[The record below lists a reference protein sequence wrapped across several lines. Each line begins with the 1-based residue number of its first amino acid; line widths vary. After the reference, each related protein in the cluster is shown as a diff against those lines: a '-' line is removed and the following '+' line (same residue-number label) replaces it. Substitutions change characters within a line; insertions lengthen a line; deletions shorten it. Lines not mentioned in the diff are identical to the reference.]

1 MSNQSIGKPIPKS
14 IQIETPNPCRAFVS
28 TIANK
33 NLAFSHAIQALC
45 RSNKTIVLAAIT
57 LVALL
62 VGWIGGS
69 MTQLLPQSTV
79 IICALIAYA
88 AGGYTGLLGAVE
100 QARAGKFDI
109 DFLMIT
115 AAIGAA
121 AIGEWEEGALL
132 LFLFTLSGGLEEFA
146 LDRTRHAIEAL
157 TDLRPDTAL
166 VRRDGTEVTVGV
178 ESLRIGETVLVHPG
192 ERLPVDGLVS
202 GGTTTID
209 QSPITGES
217 VPVHKTI
224 GNQVYA
230 GTINGN
236 GALEVEVNKLA
247 SDSAMSKIV
256 QLVEEARQDAA
267 PTQRFIDRFSQ
278 PYTYAVIGATL
289 LTILIPQLFSSEP
302 FQATIY
308 RAMTLLVVASP
319 CALIIS
325 TPASILSAIASAAR
339 AGVLFKGGA
348 YLEKMAQI
356 SGIAFDKTGTVT
368 QGNQVVTELIA
379 LGQYDE
385 TTLLQMAASAELP
398 SEHHIAEA
406 MIAKARQ
413 LGLSLERPTAF
424 RAIIGH
430 GVEAD
435 FERETDVET
444 IYIGNDKLFARNSM
458 QLSAETEAIRHGLK
472 KRGATAMFVA
482 RRKTPRGATGVRDWD
497 AVGLI
502 GVADT
507 VRPEAA
513 AAIATLRTQGIAP
526 IMLLTGDNREVAAG
540 IAAEVGIDTVY
551 SDLLPEEKVD
561 ILRDLVADQNI
572 AMVGDGVNDAP
583 ALTTASIGIAMGV
596 DGTDVALESADV
608 VLMSSDL
615 STLPFALQL
624 SRKAEQIVRQNIFFS
639 ISVIALLVF
648 ATIIVPLFYPAFS
661 LPLPLGVV
669 GHEGSTLIVVMNGLR
684 LLTMGP
690 HPQGRDLG

>member
-1 MSNQSIGKPIPKS
+1 
-14 IQIETPNPCRAFVS
+14 
-28 TIANK
+28 
-33 NLAFSHAIQALC
+33 
-45 RSNKTIVLAAIT
+45 
-57 LVALL
+57 
-62 VGWIGGS
+62 
-69 MTQLLPQSTV
+69 
-79 IICALIAYA
+79 
-88 AGGYTGLLGAVE
+88 
-100 QARAGKFDI
+100 
-109 DFLMIT
+109 MIT

-121 AIGEWEEGALL
+121 AIGEWAEGALL
-132 LFLFTLSGGLEEFA
+132 LFLFTLSSGLEEFA
-146 LDRTRHAIEAL
+146 LDQTRHAIEAL

-166 VRRDGTEVTVGV
+166 VRRNGTEFSVDV
-178 ESLRIGETVLVHPG
+178 ESLQIAETVLVHPG
-192 ERLPVDGLVS
+192 EHLPIDGLVS
-202 GGTTTID
+202 LGTTTID

-224 GNQVYA
+224 GDQVYA

-256 QLVEEARQDAA
+256 QLVEEARQDGA

-289 LTILIPQLFSSEP
+289 LAILIPQLFSAEP
-302 FQATIY
+302 FQTTIY

-325 TPASILSAIASAAR
+325 KPASILSAIASAAR

-368 QGNQVVTELIA
+368 QGNQVVTELIP
-379 LGQYDE
+379 LGTFDE
-385 TTLLQMAASAELP
+385 MTLLQMAASAELP

-406 MIAKARQ
+406 IINKARQ
-413 LGLSLERPTAF
+413 LGISPERPNEF
-424 RAIIGH
+424 RAIVGH

-435 FERETDVET
+435 FERDTYTET
-444 IYIGNDKLFARNSM
+444 IYVGNDKLFVRNSM
-458 QLSAETEAIRHGLK
+458 QIAAETEAMRQGVK
-472 KRGATAMFVA
+472 KRGATTMFVA
-482 RRKTPRGATGVRDWD
+482 RRNTSYDAAGKLDAGEWD

-513 AAIATLRTQGIAP
+513 SAIATLRKQGIAP
-526 IMLLTGDNREVAAG
+526 ILLLTGDNREVAEG
-540 IAAEVGIDTVY
+540 IAAEIGIDTVY

-561 ILRDLVADQNI
+561 ILSDLVVDQNI

-583 ALTTASIGIAMGV
+583 ALMTASIGIAMGV
-596 DGTDVALESADV
+596 DGTDVAFESADV

-615 STLPFALQL
+615 STLPFALEL
-624 SRKAEQIVRQNIFFS
+624 SHKAERIVRQNILFS

-648 ATIIVPLFYPAFS
+648 ATIIVPLFLPTFS

-684 LLTMGP
+684 LLAMRP
-690 HPQGRDLG
+690 HE